1 MTDFSIILVMSG
13 IYNMTH
19 FSWKRE
25 ASREGLEMIYVQKEM
40 FSVKVAF
47 FLYMQL
53 SLHVFVSSH
62 ESRNHEHYSFK
73 ELQDAVNGD
82 SLKSDDLQR
91 LFVKLHF
98 LNCSENQTSSDNR
111 KVTYVLLVQMA

>member
-1 MTDFSIILVMSG
+1 
-13 IYNMTH
+13 MTH
-19 FSWKRE
+19 FSCKRE
-25 ASREGLEMIYVQKEM
+25 TLGGRSEMIYIQKEM
-40 FSVKVAF
+40 FSVKVAV

-53 SLHVFVSSH
+53 SLYLFVSSH

-91 LFVKLHF
+91 LFDKLHF
-98 LNCSENQTSSDNR
+98 LNCSANKPSPDNR
-111 KVTYVLLVQMA
+111 RVRSVVGTNGQEKKINVLKFT

>member
-1 MTDFSIILVMSG
+1 
-13 IYNMTH
+13 MTH
-19 FSWKRE
+19 FSCKRE
-25 ASREGLEMIYVQKEM
+25 ALRRGSKILYVQKEM

-98 LNCSENQTSSDNR
+98 LNCSENKTSPDYR
-111 KVTYVLLVQMA
+111 KVT

>member
-1 MTDFSIILVMSG
+1 
-13 IYNMTH
+13 MTH
-19 FSWKRE
+19 FSCKRE
-25 ASREGLEMIYVQKEM
+25 ALRGGSEMLYVQKEM

-91 LFVKLHF
+91 LFDKLHF
-98 LNCSENQTSSDNR
+98 LNCSENKTSRDYR
-111 KVTYVLLVQMA
+111 KVT

>member
-1 MTDFSIILVMSG
+1 
-13 IYNMTH
+13 
-19 FSWKRE
+19 
-25 ASREGLEMIYVQKEM
+25 M

>member
-1 MTDFSIILVMSG
+1 
-13 IYNMTH
+13 MTH
-19 FSWKRE
+19 FSCKRE
-25 ASREGLEMIYVQKEM
+25 VLRRGSEILYVQKEM

-91 LFVKLHF
+91 LFGKLHF
-98 LNCSENQTSSDNR
+98 LNCSENKTSPDYR
-111 KVTYVLLVQMA
+111 KVT

>member
-19 FSWKRE
+19 FSCKRE
-25 ASREGLEMIYVQKEM
+25 ALRGGLEMIYIQKEM

-53 SLHVFVSSH
+53 SLYVFVSSH

-91 LFVKLHF
+91 LFDKLHF
-98 LNCSENQTSSDNR
+98 LNCTANKPSPDDR
-111 KVTYVLLVQMA
+111 RVR

>member
-19 FSWKRE
+19 FSCKRE
-25 ASREGLEMIYVQKEM
+25 ALRGGLEMIYIQKEM
-40 FSVKVAF
+40 FSVKVGF

-53 SLHVFVSSH
+53 SLYVFVSSH

-91 LFVKLHF
+91 LFDRLHF
-98 LNCSENQTSSDNR
+98 LNCSENKTSPDYR
-111 KVTYVLLVQMA
+111 KVT

>member
-19 FSWKRE
+19 FSCKRE
-25 ASREGLEMIYVQKEM
+25 ALRGGLEMIYIQKEM
-40 FSVKVAF
+40 FSVKVGF

-53 SLHVFVSSH
+53 SLCVFVFSH

-91 LFVKLHF
+91 LFGKLHF
-98 LNCSENQTSSDNR
+98 LNCSENKPSRDYR
-111 KVTYVLLVQMA
+111 KVR

>member
-1 MTDFSIILVMSG
+1 M
-13 IYNMTH
+13 
-19 FSWKRE
+19 RE
-25 ASREGLEMIYVQKEM
+25 SSQMLHVQKEM
-40 FSVKVAF
+40 FSVKVGF

-53 SLHVFVSSH
+53 SLYVFVSSH

-91 LFVKLHF
+91 LFDKLHF
-98 LNCSENQTSSDNR
+98 LNCSVNKSSTDYR
-111 KVTYVLLVQMA
+111 KVR